1 MPKLTFFNLTK
12 EKQEQIINAAI
23 SEFSK
28 YTFNEVKISS
38 IINKAQIPRSS
49 FYDYFEDKKDLY
61 KHILLLI
68 KEEKMKLMR
77 PVAEK
82 EQESF
87 FETFRE
93 LFKAGAKFAATNPE
107 YDKIAAKMYENMEI
121 VQEIFGKEIT
131 DVSKSYE
138 YMLTKGIEAGEIRE
152 DIDVKFIAKSI
163 NILSSQLM
171 IEGVKEGKVSTNELI
186 ENICDK
192 MIDFI
197 KCGIKK

>member
-1 MPKLTFFNLTK
+1 
-12 EKQEQIINAAI
+12 
-23 SEFSK
+23 
-28 YTFNEVKISS
+28 
-38 IINKAQIPRSS
+38 
-49 FYDYFEDKKDLY
+49 
-61 KHILLLI
+61 
-68 KEEKMKLMR
+68 
-77 PVAEK
+77 
-82 EQESF
+82 
-87 FETFRE
+87 
-93 LFKAGAKFAATNPE
+93 
-107 YDKIAAKMYENMEI
+107 MYENMEI

-138 YMLTKGIEAGEIRE
+138 YMLNKGIEAGEIRG

-186 ENICDK
+186 EEICYK